1 MYVRVHAS
9 TRLFVCVCIMA
20 GCERVHIL
28 VCVFV
33 FVFVCVRVCEGER
46 ACESV
51 VLV

>member
-9 TRLFVCVCIMA
+9 THLFVCVCIIWQFA
-20 GCERVHIL
+20 SVHIL
-28 VCVFV
+28 VCVCV

-46 ACESV
+46 ACENF